1 MKGQRRQNTFA
12 ETENVILAANEG
24 NVLRPEPVRKYGEYI
39 MIAIGKPRFKTA
51 KSMKGRYPA
60 RPRSVVAGAV
70 AIGLFATGALA
81 QELSFSYG
89 VGITSTYISKGST
102 QTEDRPAIQPYVEAS
117 YGLFYAGLWASNVR
131 FGGATDIEYDVY
143 AGITPSW
150 GNVELDLGF
159 VRYFYR
165 DDNTNYGEA
174 YIKAGW
180 PVSDRVTLGIDYYR
194 EVYADQNWVYLN
206 AEMAS
211 LPWDLTVSGGVGS
224 DFGSR
229 NLSSDKYA
237 ADIGLSRDIGKNA
250 SADLR
255 FHGGNF
261 DDELVVFSI
270 SFFN

>member
-1 MKGQRRQNTFA
+1 MRVTKDT
-12 ETENVILAANEG
+12 
-24 NVLRPEPVRKYGEYI
+24 
-39 MIAIGKPRFKTA
+39 RFKTA
-51 KSMKGRYPA
+51 KFNRSWYPA
-60 RPRSVVAGAV
+60 HARFIVAGAV
-70 AIGLFATGALA
+70 TIGLFANSALS

-89 VGITSTYISKGST
+89 VDITSNYISKGST

-117 YGLFYAGLWASNVR
+117 YSMFYTGLWASNVR
-131 FGGATDIEYDVY
+131 FDGATDIEYDVY
-143 AGITPSW
+143 AGIMPNW

-165 DDNTNYGEA
+165 DDNTKYGEA
-174 YIKAGW
+174 YVKADW
-180 PVSDRVTLGIDYYR
+180 PVSDRATLGIDYYR

-206 AEMAS
+206 AAMAS
-211 LPWDLTVSGGVGS
+211 LPWDLTVSGGVGF
-224 DFGSR
+224 DLGSR

-237 ADIGLSRDIGKNA
+237 VDIGLSRDIGNHA